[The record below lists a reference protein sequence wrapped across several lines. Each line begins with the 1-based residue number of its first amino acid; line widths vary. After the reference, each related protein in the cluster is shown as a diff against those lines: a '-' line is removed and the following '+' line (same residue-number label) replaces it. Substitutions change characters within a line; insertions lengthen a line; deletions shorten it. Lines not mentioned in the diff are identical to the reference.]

1 MKNIYNIIV
10 TITMTLF
17 LLSSAGFSCVNAQ
30 LPDVDVSIKVDS
42 VVRSMSTR
50 EKALL
55 IYIWQERLGVKS
67 EKIAHH
73 NMPGGVIVSMQNLR
87 DASKVISQYT
97 HSKRRPVIL
106 AADVPTDIADVPA
119 YLNPMSAVASGGNVY
134 VSSVLTQMLTDTLR
148 ALGFNAAAGALA
160 DSLSARKYA
169 NVGYIRLACIDG
181 RVGEGL
187 KAFVVSNDNAVADA
201 INAAKYDMVC
211 SAMPPHKFA
220 DLAEEA
226 VKKNSALDVVLTS
239 KAKRILLL
247 KYSEAEERTP
257 LCCNDKRNANALCA
271 AKSVVCI
278 RNFNY
283 LLPFTSGKKVSIVQI
298 GGIPQIGFVSQ
309 ASKYGCNDYHYVK
322 PYPRQVSSL
331 LDKKSQAPLVI
342 ILNSHIDS
350 VEVLATVSK
359 ACMRGNVCLVN
370 FCCSENLK
378 DINGACIVQCVSND
392 HIAGKY
398 AAMALFGAID
408 VEGRFPYPTIGRFKS
423 GSGVDIKANRL
434 KYCYLPEMGF
444 RMSYCDT
451 IDSIIKYAISEECFP
466 GCQLFVAK
474 DGAILFN
481 KAFGTLSYDD
491 TLHAVDIG
499 TLYDLASLTKIASP
513 TLLAMHLTEKGLMN
527 TNKTLGDYLRC
538 TDSVRPAIFDVTL
551 KSILEHRSGIYAY
564 TPIIRYSNNYIGW
577 QRMAQVLK
585 LNTDSLNWNQIADIS
600 FKELYSTHY
609 IEDSAVVR
617 VADNLWLRNNYRD
630 SLYKFYMNLSVKK
643 KKYQYSDV
651 NMILLQWAEEQIIG
665 CGADEY
671 MRKNFYNPLGM
682 YTTCFNPLKRFSAID
697 IAPTEPHQWTK
708 QMLRGDV
715 HDPSAALLG
724 GVAGNAGLFSSA
736 QDLGVLFQM
745 LLNGGEYGGRRYLK
759 KSTVENFTIRQPNT
773 GRALGFDMVPS
784 SFAAA
789 SASSATYGHTGFT
802 GTCVWADPINNLL
815 IVFLSNRVHP
825 DANNKKINSLKIRR
839 LVCQAVY
846 DGLGITTE
854 D

>member
-1 MKNIYNIIV
+1 MKNIYNNIV
-10 TITMTLF
+10 VATMTLF
-17 LLSSAGFSCVNAQ
+17 LLSCFSCVNAQ
-30 LPDVDVSIKVDS
+30 MPNVDVRIKVDS
-42 VVRSMSTR
+42 VIRGMSTR

-55 IYIWQERLGVKS
+55 IYIWQDRQGVKT
-67 EKIAHH
+67 EKIGHH
-73 NMPGGVIVSMQNLR
+73 NMPGGVIVSMHNLR
-87 DASKVISQYT
+87 DAAKTLSLYT
-97 HSKRRPVIL
+97 HTKHRPMIL

-119 YLNPMSAVASGGNVY
+119 YLNPMSAVASGGNMY
-134 VSSVLTQMLTDTLR
+134 VSSVVTQMLTDTLR
-148 ALGFNAAAGALA
+148 ALGFNAAAGTLA
-160 DSLSARKYA
+160 DSLVARKYPHA
-169 NVGYIRLACIDG
+169 GIMRLAWLDG
-181 RVGEGL
+181 RVEEEL
-187 KAFVVSNDNAVADA
+187 QAFVVSNDNAVTEA
-201 INAAKYDMVC
+201 INTTKCDLVC

-220 DLAEEA
+220 DLAEFVVE
-226 VKKNSALDVVLTS
+226 KNPALEVALTS

-247 KYSEAEERTP
+247 KYAEPKKRTSF
-257 LCCNDKRNANALCA
+257 LSSDRRSANALCA

-278 RNFNY
+278 RNFNF
-283 LLPFTSGKKVSIVQI
+283 LLPFSSGKNVSIVQI

-309 ASKYGCNDYHYVK
+309 AAKYGCNDYQYTK

-331 LDKKSQAPLVI
+331 LGKKSKEPLVV

-350 VEVLATVSK
+350 VDVLASISK

-398 AAMALFGAID
+398 AAMALFGAVD
-408 VEGRFPYPTIGRFKS
+408 VEGRFPYPTIGRYKL

-434 KYCYLPEMGF
+434 KYCYLPEIGF

-451 IDSIIKYAISEECFP
+451 IDSIIKYAISEKCFP

-474 DGAILFN
+474 DGAVLFN

-491 TLHAVDIG
+491 TLHTVDIG

-513 TLLAMHLTEKGLMN
+513 TLLAMHLTERGLMN
-527 TNKTLGDYLRC
+527 TNKTLGNYLSYS
-538 TDSVRPAIFDVTL
+538 DSIRPAIFDVTL

-577 QRMAQVLK
+577 QRMAQVLG
-585 LNTDSLNWNQIADIS
+585 LNTDSLNWKQIADIS
-600 FKELYSTHY
+600 FNELYSTHY

-617 VADNLWLRNNYRD
+617 VAENLWLRNNYRD

-671 MRKNFYNPLGM
+671 MRRKFYNPLGM

-736 QDLGVLFQM
+736 QDLGILFQM
-745 LLNGGEYGGRRYLK
+745 LLNGGEYGGRQYLK
-759 KSTVENFTIRQPNT
+759 KSTIEKFTMRQPNT

-789 SASSATYGHTGFT
+789 SSSSDTYGHTGFT

-846 DGLGITTE
+846 DGLGISSQE
-854 D
+854 